1 MSLTNAKP
9 VAGCGNHGSR
19 LHGAGFG
26 PPGLI
31 RDFPEG
37 TSLGQRKQMFHD
49 RNKQEA
55 ENASECIQQDIVN
68 IELPD
73 SQPVLQRFNRETE
86 DHGIDDELRQ
96 FAVSSEQQRKEK
108 SERQENQDIA
118 QGVMDN
124 DTHIVTVGSRQI
136 FHRIMKRDEVR
147 IQL

>member
-9 VAGCGNHGSR
+9 AAGCGNHGSR

-37 TSLGQRKQMFHD
+37 TFLEQREQMFHD

-73 SQPVLQRFNRETE
+73 SQPVLQRCLSQASVGTFF
-86 DHGIDDELRQ
+86 GDD
-96 FAVSSEQQRKEK
+96 
-108 SERQENQDIA
+108 
-118 QGVMDN
+118 
-124 DTHIVTVGSRQI
+124 GSREKEPI
-136 FHRIMKRDEVR
+136 PC
-147 IQL
+147 